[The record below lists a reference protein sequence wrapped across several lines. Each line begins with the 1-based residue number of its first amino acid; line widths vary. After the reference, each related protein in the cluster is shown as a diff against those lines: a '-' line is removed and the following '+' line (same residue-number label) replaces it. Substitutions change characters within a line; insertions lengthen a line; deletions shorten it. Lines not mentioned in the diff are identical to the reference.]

1 MNNTIH
7 KPDLTNTPLNNRR
20 MQATIHLKRTS
31 NVLPGETIMLDQ
43 KTSLDT
49 FKRIEIIQISYQIGI
64 SNRNMEITLTLPD
77 FKAYNGATVIK
88 TVLVLARG
96 QIHTLTKQTLK
107 SR

>member
-1 MNNTIH
+1 
-7 KPDLTNTPLNNRR
+7 
-20 MQATIHLKRTS
+20 
-31 NVLPGETIMLDQ
+31 MLDQ
-43 KTSLDT
+43 KISLDT

-64 SNRNMEITLTLPD
+64 SNRNMEIKFTLPD

-96 QIHTLTKQTLK
+96 QIRTLIKQILK